1 MVCILWST
9 WDKNDVNVLDKFSLV
24 VNLLNLVN
32 IHAWL
37 SMWIIVYILDITS
50 QIEST
55 LGDHV

>member
-1 MVCILWST
+1 MACILWST
-9 WDKNDVNVLDKFSLV
+9 WDKNDVNVLDKFSQV

-37 SMWIIVYILDITS
+37 SMWIIVYILNITS